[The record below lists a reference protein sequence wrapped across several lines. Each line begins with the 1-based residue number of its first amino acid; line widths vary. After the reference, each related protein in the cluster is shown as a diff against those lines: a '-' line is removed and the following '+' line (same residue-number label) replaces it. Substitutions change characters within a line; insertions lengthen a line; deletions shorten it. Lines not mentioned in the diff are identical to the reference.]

1 MTKKEMI
8 TKMQLREA
16 AAWLAFRQAVKEWG
30 DQDSITKRRCAE
42 WCALSGLLE
51 DVGVAADQ
59 QLADN
64 QAALA
69 ICIAE
74 ARARQQAAA

>member
-8 TKMQLREA
+8 AKMQLREA

-42 WCALSGLLE
+42 WCALSALLE
-51 DVGVAADQ
+51 EVEVAVDH
-59 QLADN
+59 LLPDN
-64 QAALA
+64 QAAIA

-74 ARARQQAAA
+74 ARARQEAAA